1 MIYSVSGMLSHKDQ
15 NFAVVDCGG
24 GGMLCS
30 CSLRTL
36 AKIGQIGSNVFLYTL
51 MNVREDAIDL
61 FGFADQAELGCFKM
75 LISVSGVGPK
85 VALGILSDLSPERF
99 ALCIASGDAKS
110 LRQCGGVGPK
120 LAQRILLELKDKM
133 KGIEYAT
140 EEGEALSAEA
150 IETGTLSEAISALT
164 VLGYSK
170 MDAAAAL
177 ANASPDATVED
188 LIKSGLKKLATKL

>member
-1 MIYSVSGMLSHKDQ
+1 
-15 NFAVVDCGG
+15 
-24 GGMLCS
+24 
-30 CSLRTL
+30 
-36 AKIGQIGSNVFLYTL
+36 
-51 MNVREDAIDL
+51 
-61 FGFADQAELGCFKM
+61 
-75 LISVSGVGPK
+75 
-85 VALGILSDLSPERF
+85 
-99 ALCIASGDAKS
+99 
-110 LRQCGGVGPK
+110 
-120 LAQRILLELKDKM
+120 M